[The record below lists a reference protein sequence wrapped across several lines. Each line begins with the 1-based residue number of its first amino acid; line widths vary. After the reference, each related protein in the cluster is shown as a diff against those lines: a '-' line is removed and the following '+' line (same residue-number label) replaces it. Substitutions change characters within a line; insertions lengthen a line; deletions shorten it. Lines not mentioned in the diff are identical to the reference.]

1 MLSRCRLNNILKSN
15 WLREEIKPEIK
26 RHIEINENENTKVK
40 FLRHRES
47 DNKRKVYVR
56 TGLSQKQQKK
66 SQIKNPTFYRKE
78 LEKEER
84 TKPTVSSRKGIIKN
98 RAELKETENK
108 KTIENSAIAGSLRRS
123 IKLTKP

>member
-1 MLSRCRLNNILKSN
+1 MVIRGTFVSLQADLKS
-15 WLREEIKPEIK
+15 
-26 RHIEINENENTKVK
+26 
-40 FLRHRES
+40 
-47 DNKRKVYVR
+47 
-56 TGLSQKQQKK
+56 KK
-66 SQIKNPTFYRKE
+66 ESQIKNPTFYRKE